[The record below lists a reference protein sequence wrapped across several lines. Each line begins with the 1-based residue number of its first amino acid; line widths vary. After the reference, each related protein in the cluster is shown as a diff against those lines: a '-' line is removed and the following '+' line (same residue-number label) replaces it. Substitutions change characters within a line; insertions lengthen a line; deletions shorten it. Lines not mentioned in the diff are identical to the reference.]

1 MDPQCCP
8 PAPPLVKVPFKKA
21 SPFPC
26 SDWWKWLKYDQ
37 DELMLWL
44 FQRLL
49 FSADKDSES
58 ASGCKGPLEG
68 CRRLLSTPDHP
79 GGPGWPMLLCP
90 CVLALGSPGLAVTL
104 GCAIP
109 SVSSRAGM
117 LVPSHCALPSLP
129 CHGASGA
136 QV

>member
-8 PAPPLVKVPFKKA
+8 PALPLVTVPFKEA
-21 SPFPC
+21 CPLPC

-49 FSADKDSES
+49 FSADHIDSEN
-58 ASGCKGPLEG
+58 ASGWKGPLEG
-68 CRRLLSTPDHP
+68 CRRLLSTPDHA

-90 CVLALGSPGLAVTL
+90 RVLTLGSPGLAVTL

-109 SVSSRAGM
+109 SSRAGL
-117 LVPSHCALPSLP
+117 LVPLHCALPSLP

-136 QV
+136 HV